1 MCAVREWMKFFQVES
16 ERVAV
21 NMKLMILPPLVLF
34 LISVYT
40 RYLEGMILLC
50 AVHEV

>member
-1 MCAVREWMKFFQVES
+1 MDEVES
-16 ERVAV
+16 ECCSKHETYGPTTPGA
-21 NMKLMILPPLVLF
+21 I